1 MGLLAA
7 LEAAR
12 NILARRPGSLHCR
25 RPLQAPSLNGQTG
38 PFPGNPEPGG
48 DAALISA
55 NSFPVRVQQFLDVF
69 CLSLRA
75 RGVGP
80 FGFEAVGALEF

>member
-1 MGLLAA
+1 MDLLAA

-12 NILARRPGSLHCR
+12 NILARRPGSLHFR
-25 RPLQAPSLNGQTG
+25 RPLQARLLNGQTG

-48 DAALISA
+48 DAALSAA
-55 NSFPVRVQQFLDVF
+55 NSFPVGVQQFLDVF

-75 RGVGP
+75 RGAGP
-80 FGFEAVGALEF
+80 FGFQTDGVLEF